1 MHLGESRA
9 RNQSSGQDLASR
21 WDLAMRGARE
31 EEQREQR
38 RLREGP
44 RERGTKERGEPVDK
58 EGTWLKW

>member
-1 MHLGESRA
+1 M
-9 RNQSSGQDLASR
+9 ASR

>member
-31 EEQREQR
+31 EEQRAKETEREEQK
-38 RLREGP
+38 REVSQW
-44 RERGTKERGEPVDK
+44 TKRAHG
-58 EGTWLKW
+58 